1 MSGFDRSQLR
11 KGTLEGCI
19 LQIIA
24 RAPNYGYAI
33 ADALRASGFQDVN
46 EGTLYPLLLRLE
58 RKNLIRAFYRASP
71 SGPSRK
77 YYDLTEAGRQY
88 LQEFLIA
95 GGRPPPVWEM
105 FWRGRP
111 RPGKERCRMW
121 ANEYGA
127 LKKQNRKRFDA
138 LCLADRNTITV
149 AMESIQ
155 NASWNLYEVERVRK
169 DLIDMAEKAKE
180 EGKTLAE
187 ALGPDRR
194 RVFDEMAREI
204 ESGDFVD
211 WLCQYGSWYYLP
223 FHAGVVLFQALLG
236 QTEHLM
242 LLVLLTPMFLLTAFG
257 VACLRRKIW
266 VSASSRE
273 KREMLMRLVSV
284 VVILLV
290 FGLAFLAMGTVED
303 LGTVSAVLYAGLDL
317 LIFFGSRLLSRFRYN
332 QTARRH
338 PWR

>member
-1 MSGFDRSQLR
+1 
-11 KGTLEGCI
+11 
-19 LQIIA
+19 
-24 RAPNYGYAI
+24 
-33 ADALRASGFQDVN
+33 
-46 EGTLYPLLLRLE
+46 
-58 RKNLIRAFYRASP
+58 
-71 SGPSRK
+71 
-77 YYDLTEAGRQY
+77 
-88 LQEFLIA
+88 
-95 GGRPPPVWEM
+95 
-105 FWRGRP
+105 
-111 RPGKERCRMW
+111 MW

-242 LLVLLTPMFLLTAFG
+242 LLVLLTPMFLLTA
-257 VACLRRKIW
+257 L
-266 VSASSRE
+266 
-273 KREMLMRLVSV
+273 
-284 VVILLV
+284 
-290 FGLAFLAMGTVED
+290 D
-303 LGTVSAVLYAGLDL
+303 LGQ
-317 LIFFGSRLLSRFRYN
+317 RLLPGKAGDADAPGFGRGDPAGVRPGVSRHGHRGGSWHHVGG
-332 QTARRH
+332 ALRGA
-338 PWR
+338 

>member
-1 MSGFDRSQLR
+1 
-11 KGTLEGCI
+11 
-19 LQIIA
+19 
-24 RAPNYGYAI
+24 
-33 ADALRASGFQDVN
+33 
-46 EGTLYPLLLRLE
+46 
-58 RKNLIRAFYRASP
+58 
-71 SGPSRK
+71 
-77 YYDLTEAGRQY
+77 
-88 LQEFLIA
+88 
-95 GGRPPPVWEM
+95 
-105 FWRGRP
+105 
-111 RPGKERCRMW
+111 MW

-169 DLIDMAEKAKE
+169 DLIDMAEKAKG

-257 VACLRRKIW
+257 IACLRRKIW